1 MGMRVRSCAWVIG
14 AALVVAGCGGTD
26 AAKRGVEEFRSR
38 AAQRSYAEIYRT
50 AGAELRQGTTEEQF
64 ERFMTAID
72 RKLGAWQSAED
83 PAWNVMRGTAGHL
96 VRLTYESQFARGGA
110 SEQFLWR
117 IELGEAVLL
126 GYHVHS
132 PLLASQ

>member
-1 MGMRVRSCAWVIG
+1 MGIPIRSCAWVIVS
-14 AALVVAGCGGTD
+14 ALVVAGCGGTD

-38 AAQRSYAEIYRT
+38 AAQRSYAEIYRA

-72 RKLGAWQSAED
+72 RKLGAWQAAED
-83 PAWNVMRGTAGHL
+83 PAWNVMRGTTGQL

-117 IELGEAVLL
+117 IERGEAVLL
-126 GYHVHS
+126 GYHVNS